1 MYHDASEHRI
11 TGDLVE
17 HSKGCSDTHYCAEA
31 TGTATAMNFM
41 CETSPYSQEEVV
53 NLSTCADGADSD
65 CSTYSWCG
73 LASRNGLSLSH
84 SSSSSSLASW
94 TLTSP
99 RLAGWAQDVSDD
111 DEGEVIARLA
121 DEDWSVVEELVG
133 PMKTLRTSALVTII
147 MPYQVKVTSR
157 RGGRRGLC
165 RTRLT

>member
-1 MYHDASEHRI
+1 MCHGASQYSLS
-11 TGDLVE
+11 GDLVE
-17 HSKGCSDTHYCAEA
+17 HSKACSDTHYCADA
-31 TGTATAMNFM
+31 TGSAAVMNFM
-41 CETSPYSQEEVV
+41 CETSPSQEEVV
-53 NLSTCADGADSD
+53 DLSTCADGADSD

-73 LASRNGLSLSH
+73 LASCNILSLSH

-111 DEGEVIARLA
+111 DESEVIARLA

-133 PMKTLRTSALVTII
+133 PVKTLRTSALVTII